1 MSRTPSL
8 RKGVCA
14 ATALLA
20 LSAALPAQAGP
31 FGLGKKKPETAKT
44 AAADTAG
51 AQAAAAAPRRATAEE
66 RALVARQP
74 ALSRAAFWAQE
85 VTRDPRD
92 AEAGVAFS
100 AALRGMGKTAEAIGA
115 AEAVLAFK
123 PDHVDALLE
132 VARAQ
137 IARGQPFHAIA
148 PARQA
153 QRAAPRDWRAPSLLG
168 VAYEAVERQ
177 ADARA
182 AWEQALQ
189 LSPENPGVLANLALS
204 WAAAGDLPRAEGLLR
219 RAAARPEADAKV
231 RQNLALVLGLQGK
244 TAEAERLIRDD
255 LPPEQA
261 AANLAWLRHA
271 AGAGAGRSWNGMN
284 GGR

>member
-1 MSRTPSL
+1 MSRNPAF
-8 RKGVCA
+8 A
-14 ATALLA
+14 ATALLV
-20 LSAALPAQAGP
+20 LAAAAPAEAGP
-31 FGLGKKKPETAKT
+31 FGLGRKKPETAKPAST
-44 AAADTAG
+44 ASAATAPG
-51 AQAAAAAPRRATAEE
+51 KPTPSQPAPVRATAEA

-74 ALSRAAFWAQE
+74 ALARAAFWAQE
-85 VTRDPRD
+85 VSRDPRD

-100 AALRGMGKTAEAIGA
+100 AALRGMGKNEEAVGA

-132 VARAQ
+132 LARAQ
-137 IARGQPFHAIA
+137 IARGQAFHAIA
-148 PARQA
+148 PTRQA
-153 QRAAPRDWRAPSLLG
+153 QRLAPRDWRAASLLG
-168 VAYEAVERQ
+168 VAYEAVDRAAE
-177 ADARA
+177 ART

-219 RAAARPEADAKV
+219 RAAARPEAGAKV

-261 AANLAWLRHA
+261 AANLAWLRSA
-271 AGAGAGRSWNGMN
+271 AGAGAGRSWSGV
-284 GGR
+284 GRGS